1 VSAVQSRVPGV
12 GWLGVPLRQRRM
24 RPWASF
30 VLYGGGVVWLSATP
44 NGGAP
49 SVCAGRRP
57 VLVGCLDCIDKKQQ
71 AVEKAWFAGAG
82 VGFHQR
88 FDLHLWHV
96 QNSSAMWLML
106 TWVLRV
112 VALIFIGG
120 PSTPVARAAARASGR
135 PGGLFLPLFHMYLIQ
150 N

>member
-1 VSAVQSRVPGV
+1 VSAQTQGTVPTWSLVALCLRCRAVFQELG
-12 GWLGVPLRQRRM
+12 GWECLSGRGGCGRGPH
-24 RPWASF
+24 S
-30 VLYGGGVVWLSATP
+30 LYGGGVVWLSATP

-57 VLVGCLDCIDKKQQ
+57 VMVGCLDCIDKKQQ

-96 QNSSAMWLML
+96 QNSSALWLML
-106 TWVLRV
+106 SCEW
-112 VALIFIGG
+112 
-120 PSTPVARAAARASGR
+120 
-135 PGGLFLPLFHMYLIQ
+135 
-150 N
+150 